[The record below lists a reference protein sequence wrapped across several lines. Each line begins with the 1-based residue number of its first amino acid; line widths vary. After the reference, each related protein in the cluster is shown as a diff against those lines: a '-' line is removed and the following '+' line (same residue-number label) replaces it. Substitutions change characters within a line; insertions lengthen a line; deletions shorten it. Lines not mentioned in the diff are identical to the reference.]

1 MSFLVLKAKDKEK
14 KTPGFAKEHKQ
25 KIQRERTTSMAFA
38 TLSECKEAGP
48 LKEK

>member
-1 MSFLVLKAKDKEK
+1 LSFLSKGQRK

-25 KIQRERTTSMAFA
+25 QIQRERTTSMAFA
-38 TLSECKEAGP
+38 TLSECKEAVP